1 MPSHLLSITDISYD
15 DIISLLDT
23 ASDIKGKRTRGKASN
38 SLKNKTLAM
47 LFEKSSTRTRLS
59 FEVAMTE
66 LGGHSIYLN
75 YKDLQLGRGESLA
88 DTARVMSRY
97 VHAIMGRVYKHE
109 TLTQLAKYATVPIIN
124 GLSDLEHP
132 CQLLADLLT
141 IREYK
146 GKFKGLNFSWIGDGN
161 NVCNSA
167 ILACA
172 LTGMKI
178 TVACPEGYEP
188 NYDIVLK
195 AKEIGAVVNVI
206 HDPMKAAK
214 KADILS
220 TDVWVSMGDEEE
232 YDQRLRDFKPYQ
244 INSKLL
250 EQARHDVMV
259 LHCLPAHRGEEITA
273 DVVDGPNSAV
283 FDQAENRLHV
293 QKALLLKLLSL
304 NQFARVAQSGQRR

>member
-1 MPSHLLSITDISYD
+1 MPSHLLSLTDLSYA
-15 DIISLLDT
+15 DIINILDT
-23 ASDIKGKRTRGKASN
+23 ASDLKEKRARGKTSSA
-38 SLKNKTLAM
+38 LKARTLAM
-47 LFEKSSTRTRLS
+47 LFEKSSTRTRIS

-66 LGGHSIYLN
+66 LGGNAIYLN
-75 YKDLQLGRGESLA
+75 YKDIQLGRGESVA

-97 VHAIMGRVYKHE
+97 VNAIMARVYKHE
-109 TLTQLAKYATVPIIN
+109 TLIELSKNATVPVIN

-146 GKFKGLNFSWIGDGN
+146 GKFKGLNYSWIGDGN

-167 ILACA
+167 LLACA
-172 LTGMKI
+172 LTGMKMI
-178 TVACPEGYEP
+178 VACPEGYEP
-188 NYDIVLK
+188 DNEIVDK
-195 AKEIGAVVNVI
+195 AKELGGIISII

-220 TDVWVSMGDEEE
+220 TDVWVSMGDEDE
-232 YDQRLRDFKPYQ
+232 YDRRLRDFKPYQ

-250 EQARHDVMV
+250 EQAKHDVMV

-293 QKALLLKLLSL
+293 QKALLLKLLS
-304 NQFARVAQSGQRR
+304 

>member
-1 MPSHLLSITDISYD
+1 LPSHLLSIADLSYS
-15 DIISLLDT
+15 DIINLLDT
-23 ASDIKGKRTRGKASN
+23 ASDLKEKRKRGKTSDE
-38 SLKNKTLAM
+38 LKNKTLAM
-47 LFEKSSTRTRLS
+47 LFEKSSTRTRIS

-66 LGGHSIYLN
+66 LGGHAIYLN
-75 YKDLQLGRGESLA
+75 YKDAQLGRGESVA

-97 VHAIMGRVYKHE
+97 VHAIMARVYKHKTVTE
-109 TLTQLAKYATVPIIN
+109 LCENGTVPVIN

-146 GKFKGLNFSWIGDGN
+146 GKFKGLNFAWIGDGN

-167 ILACA
+167 MLACA
-172 LTGMKI
+172 ITGMKM

-188 NYDIVLK
+188 NAEILVK
-195 AKEIGAVVNVI
+195 ARELGGTINI
-206 HDPMKAAK
+206 INDPSKAAK

-250 EQARHDVMV
+250 EQAKHDVMV

-273 DVVDGPNSAV
+273 EVVDGPNSAV
-283 FDQAENRLHV
+283 FDQAENRLHI
-293 QKALLLKLLSL
+293 QKALLLKLLS
-304 NQFARVAQSGQRR
+304 

>member
-1 MPSHLLSITDISYD
+1 MSSHLLSISDLSYA
-15 DIISLLDT
+15 DIINLLDT
-23 ASDIKGKRTRGKASN
+23 ASDLKEKRARGKTFDI
-38 SLKNKTLAM
+38 LKNKTLAM

-59 FEVAMTE
+59 FEVAMTD
-66 LGGHSIYLN
+66 LGGHAIYLN
-75 YKDLQLGRGESLA
+75 YKDMQLGRGESVA

-97 VHAIMGRVYKHE
+97 VHAIMARVYKHE
-109 TLTQLAKYATVPIIN
+109 MLVELSENGTVPVIN

-146 GKFKGLNFSWIGDGN
+146 GKFKGLNFVWIGDGN

-167 ILACA
+167 MLACA
-172 LTGMKI
+172 LTGMKM
-178 TVACPEGYEP
+178 TAACPQGYEP
-188 NYDIVLK
+188 NTEILAK
-195 AKEIGAVVNVI
+195 ARALGGTINI
-206 HDPMKAAK
+206 INDPMKAAK

-232 YDQRLRDFKPYQ
+232 YDQRLRDFAPYQ

-250 EQARHDVMV
+250 EQAKHDVMV

-273 DVVDGPNSAV
+273 EVVDGPNSAV

-293 QKALLLKLLSL
+293 QKALLLKLLS
-304 NQFARVAQSGQRR
+304 

>member
-1 MPSHLLSITDISYD
+1 MPSHLLSFTDLSYD

-23 ASDIKGKRTRGKASN
+23 ASDMKGKRTRGKASN

-47 LFEKSSTRTRLS
+47 LFEKSSTRTRIS

-66 LGGHSIYLN
+66 LGGHAIYLN
-75 YKDLQLGRGESLA
+75 YKDLQLGRGESIA

-109 TLTQLAKYATVPIIN
+109 TLTELAKYATVPIIN

-195 AKEIGAVVNVI
+195 AKELGAVVNVI
-206 HDPMKAAK
+206 RDPMKAAK

-232 YDQRLRDFKPYQ
+232 YDQRLHDFKPYQ

-293 QKALLLKLLSL
+293 QKALLLKLLLS
-304 NQFARVAQSGQRR
+304 

>member
-1 MPSHLLSITDISYD
+1 MPSHLLSLADLSYEELIDIL
-15 DIISLLDT
+15 DI
-23 ASDIKGKRTRGKASN
+23 ASDLKEKRARGKTSTG
-38 SLKNKTLAM
+38 LKNKSLAM
-47 LFEKSSTRTRLS
+47 IFEKSSTRTRVS

-66 LGGHSIYLN
+66 LGGHAIYLN
-75 YKDLQLGRGESLA
+75 YKDIQLGRGESVA

-97 VHAIMGRVYKHE
+97 VHAIMARVYKHE
-109 TLTQLAKYATVPIIN
+109 TLTGLSKYATVPVIN

-132 CQLLADLLT
+132 CQILADLLT
-141 IREYK
+141 VREYK

-188 NYDIVLK
+188 NSEILNKARDIGGTVS
-195 AKEIGAVVNVI
+195 VI
-206 HDPMKAAK
+206 RDPVKAAK
-214 KADILS
+214 NADILY

-232 YDQRLRDFKPYQ
+232 YEQRLHDFKPYQ

-250 EQARHDVMV
+250 EQAKHDVMV

-273 DVVDGPNSAV
+273 EVVDGPNSAV
-283 FDQAENRLHV
+283 FDQAENRLHA
-293 QKALLLKLLSL
+293 QKALLLKLLS
-304 NQFARVAQSGQRR
+304 

>member
-1 MPSHLLSITDISYD
+1 MSSHLLSISDLSYA
-15 DIISLLDT
+15 DIINLLDT
-23 ASDIKGKRTRGKASN
+23 ASDLKEKRARGKTFDI
-38 SLKNKTLAM
+38 LKNKTLAM

-59 FEVAMTE
+59 FEVAMTD
-66 LGGHSIYLN
+66 LGGHAIYLN
-75 YKDLQLGRGESLA
+75 YKDIQLGRGESVA

-97 VHAIMGRVYKHE
+97 VHAIMARVYKHE
-109 TLTQLAKYATVPIIN
+109 TLVELSENGTVPVIN

-146 GKFKGLNFSWIGDGN
+146 GKFKGLNFVWIGDGN

-172 LTGMKI
+172 LTGMKM

-188 NYDIVLK
+188 NAEILAK
-195 AKEIGAVVNVI
+195 ARALGGTINVI
-206 HDPMKAAK
+206 NDPMKAAK

-250 EQARHDVMV
+250 EQAKHDVMV

-273 DVVDGPNSAV
+273 EVVDGPNSAV

-293 QKALLLKLLSL
+293 QKALLLKLLS
-304 NQFARVAQSGQRR
+304 

>member
-1 MPSHLLSITDISYD
+1 MTSHLLSLTDLSYD

-23 ASDIKGKRTRGKASN
+23 ASDMKDKRTRGKASS

-47 LFEKSSTRTRLS
+47 LFEKSSTRTRIS
-59 FEVAMTE
+59 FEVAMTD

-75 YKDLQLGRGESLA
+75 YKDTQIGRGESLA

-109 TLTQLAKYATVPIIN
+109 TLTELAKYATVPIIN

-195 AKEIGAVVNVI
+195 AKELGAVVNVI
-206 HDPMKAAK
+206 RDPIKAAK
-214 KADILS
+214 NADIIS

-232 YDQRLRDFKPYQ
+232 YDQRLHDFKPYQ

-250 EQARHDVMV
+250 EQARHDVIV
-259 LHCLPAHRGEEITA
+259 LHCLPAHRGEEISA

-293 QKALLLKLLSL
+293 QKALLLKLLST
-304 NQFARVAQSGQRR
+304 

>member
-1 MPSHLLSITDISYD
+1 MPPHLLSLTDLSYPE
-15 DIISLLDT
+15 IINLLDT
-23 ASDIKGKRTRGKASN
+23 ASDLKEKRVRGKMSGAAKSR
-38 SLKNKTLAM
+38 TLAM
-47 LFEKSSTRTRLS
+47 LFEKSSTRTRIS

-66 LGGHSIYLN
+66 LGGHAIYLN
-75 YKDLQLGRGESLA
+75 FKDIQLGRGESVA

-97 VHAIMGRVYKHE
+97 VHAIMARVYKHE
-109 TLTQLAKYATVPIIN
+109 TLIELSKNSSVPVIN
-124 GLSDLEHP
+124 GLSDVEHP

-172 LTGMKI
+172 LTGMKM
-178 TVACPEGYEP
+178 TVSCPEGYEP
-188 NYDIVLK
+188 KREIVEK
-195 AKEIGAVVNVI
+195 AKELGGFVNI
-206 HDPMKAAK
+206 IRDPMKAAMN
-214 KADILS
+214 ADILS

-232 YDQRLRDFKPYQ
+232 YDQRLHDFRPYQ

-250 EQARHDVMV
+250 EQAKHDVMV
-259 LHCLPAHRGEEITA
+259 LHCLPTHRGEEITA
-273 DVVDGPNSAV
+273 EVVDGLNSAV

-293 QKALLLKLLSL
+293 QKALLLKLLS
-304 NQFARVAQSGQRR
+304 

>member
-1 MPSHLLSITDISYD
+1 LSSHLLSIADLSYS
-15 DIISLLDT
+15 DIINLLDT
-23 ASDIKGKRTRGKASN
+23 ASDLKEKRNRGKTTEE
-38 SLKNKTLAM
+38 LKNKTLAM
-47 LFEKSSTRTRLS
+47 LFEKSSTRTRIS

-66 LGGHSIYLN
+66 LGGHAIYLN
-75 YKDLQLGRGESLA
+75 YKDAQLGRGESVA

-97 VHAIMGRVYKHE
+97 VHAIMARVYKHE
-109 TLTQLAKYATVPIIN
+109 TLTELCNNGTVPVIN

-146 GKFKGLNFSWIGDGN
+146 GKFKGLNFAWIGDGN

-167 ILACA
+167 MLACA
-172 LTGMKI
+172 ITGMKM
-178 TVACPEGYEP
+178 TVACPQGYEP
-188 NYDIVLK
+188 NADILVK
-195 AKEIGAVVNVI
+195 ARELGGTVTIIN
-206 HDPMKAAK
+206 DPSKAAK

-232 YDQRLRDFKPYQ
+232 HDQRLRDFKSYQ

-250 EQARHDVMV
+250 EQAKHDVMV

-273 DVVDGPNSAV
+273 EVVDGLNSAV
-283 FDQAENRLHV
+283 FDQAENRLHI
-293 QKALLLKLLSL
+293 QKALLLKLLS
-304 NQFARVAQSGQRR
+304 

>member
-1 MPSHLLSITDISYD
+1 
-15 DIISLLDT
+15 
-23 ASDIKGKRTRGKASN
+23 
-38 SLKNKTLAM
+38 M
-47 LFEKSSTRTRLS
+47 LFEKSSTRTRIS

-66 LGGHSIYLN
+66 LGGHAIFLN
-75 YKDLQLGRGESLA
+75 YKDIQLGRGESIA
-88 DTARVMSRY
+88 DTAKVLSRY
-97 VHAIMGRVYKHE
+97 VNAIMARVYKHE
-109 TLTQLAKYATVPIIN
+109 TLIELSNNAAVPVIN

-167 ILACA
+167 LLACV

-178 TVACPEGYEP
+178 TVACPPGYEP
-188 NYDIVLK
+188 DGEIVAK
-195 AKEIGAVVNVI
+195 AKELGGAVHI
-206 HDPMKAAK
+206 THDPLKAAK
-214 KADILS
+214 KADVLY

-250 EQARHDVMV
+250 EEARHDVMV

-273 DVVDGPNSAV
+273 DVLEGPNSAV

-293 QKALLLKLLSL
+293 QKALLLKLL
-304 NQFARVAQSGQRR
+304 

>member
-1 MPSHLLSITDISYD
+1 LPSHLLSIADLSHS
-15 DIISLLDT
+15 DIINLLDT
-23 ASDIKGKRTRGKASN
+23 ASDLKEKRKRGKTLDE
-38 SLKNKTLAM
+38 LKNKTLAM
-47 LFEKSSTRTRLS
+47 LFEKSSTRTRIS

-66 LGGHSIYLN
+66 LGGHAIYLN
-75 YKDLQLGRGESLA
+75 YKDVQLGRGESIA

-97 VHAIMGRVYKHE
+97 VHAIMARVYKHE
-109 TLTQLAKYATVPIIN
+109 TLTGLCENGTVPVIN

-146 GKFKGLNFSWIGDGN
+146 GKFKGLNFAWIGDGN

-167 ILACA
+167 MLACA
-172 LTGMKI
+172 ITGMKM

-188 NYDIVLK
+188 NEQIVNK
-195 AKEIGAVVNVI
+195 ARELGGTVNI
-206 HDPMKAAK
+206 INDPLKAAK

-250 EQARHDVMV
+250 EQAKHDVMV

-273 DVVDGPNSAV
+273 EVVDGPNSAV
-283 FDQAENRLHV
+283 FDQAENRLHI
-293 QKALLLKLLSL
+293 QKALLLKLLS
-304 NQFARVAQSGQRR
+304 

>member
-1 MPSHLLSITDISYD
+1 MSSHLLSLADLSYQ
-15 DIISLLDT
+15 DIINLLDS
-23 ASDIKGKRTRGKASN
+23 AADLKEKRARGKTSN
-38 SLKNKTLAM
+38 LLKNKTLAM
-47 LFEKSSTRTRLS
+47 LFEKSSTRTRIS

-66 LGGHSIYLN
+66 LGGHAIYLN
-75 YKDLQLGRGESLA
+75 YKDIQLGRGESIA

-97 VHAIMGRVYKHE
+97 VGAIMARVYKHE
-109 TLTQLAKYATVPIIN
+109 TLIELSKNATVPVIN
-124 GLSDLEHP
+124 GLSDVEHP

-172 LTGMKI
+172 LTGMKM

-188 NYDIVLK
+188 RNDIMER
-195 AKEIGAVVNVI
+195 AREFGGAVNIVR
-206 HDPMKAAK
+206 DPMKAAK
-214 KADILS
+214 NADIIS
-220 TDVWVSMGDEEE
+220 TDVWVSMGDEDE
-232 YDQRLRDFKPYQ
+232 YDQRLHDFKPYQ
-244 INSKLL
+244 VNSKLL

-273 DVVDGPNSAV
+273 DVVDGPHSAV
-283 FDQAENRLHV
+283 FDQAENRLHA
-293 QKALLLKLLSL
+293 QKALLLKLLS
-304 NQFARVAQSGQRR
+304 

>member
-1 MPSHLLSITDISYD
+1 LPSHLLSLSDLSYA
-15 DIISLLDT
+15 DIINLLDT
-23 ASDIKGKRTRGKASN
+23 ASDLKEKRVRGKMSGLVK
-38 SLKNKTLAM
+38 SRTLAM
-47 LFEKSSTRTRLS
+47 LFEKSSTRTRIS
-59 FEVAMTE
+59 FEAAMTE
-66 LGGHSIYLN
+66 LGGHAIYLN
-75 YKDLQLGRGESLA
+75 YKDIQLGRGESVA

-97 VHAIMGRVYKHE
+97 VHAIMARVYKHE
-109 TLTQLAKYATVPIIN
+109 TLIELSKNSTVPVIN

-172 LTGMKI
+172 LTGMKM

-188 NYDIVLK
+188 NREIVEK
-195 AKEIGAVVNVI
+195 AKELGGIVNI
-206 HDPMKAAK
+206 SRDPMKAARN
-214 KADILS
+214 ADILS

-232 YDQRLRDFKPYQ
+232 YDQRLHDFMPYQ

-250 EQARHDVMV
+250 EQAKHDVMV

-273 DVVDGPNSAV
+273 EVVDGPKSAV

-293 QKALLLKLLSL
+293 QKALLLKLLS
-304 NQFARVAQSGQRR
+304 

>member
-1 MPSHLLSITDISYD
+1 MSSHLLSLADLSYQ
-15 DIISLLDT
+15 DIINLLDS
-23 ASDIKGKRTRGKASN
+23 AADLKEKRARGKTSN
-38 SLKNKTLAM
+38 LLKNKTLAM
-47 LFEKSSTRTRLS
+47 LFEKSSTRTRIS

-66 LGGHSIYLN
+66 LGGHAIYLN
-75 YKDLQLGRGESLA
+75 YKDIQLGRGESIA

-97 VHAIMGRVYKHE
+97 VGAIMARVYKHE
-109 TLTQLAKYATVPIIN
+109 TLIELSKNATVPVIN
-124 GLSDLEHP
+124 GLSDVEHP

-172 LTGMKI
+172 LTGMKM

-188 NYDIVLK
+188 RNDIMER
-195 AKEIGAVVNVI
+195 AREFGGAVNIVR
-206 HDPMKAAK
+206 DPMKAAK
-214 KADILS
+214 NADILS
-220 TDVWVSMGDEEE
+220 TDVWVSMGDEDE
-232 YDQRLRDFKPYQ
+232 YDQRLHDFKPYQ
-244 INSKLL
+244 VNSKLL

-273 DVVDGPNSAV
+273 DVVDGPHSAV
-283 FDQAENRLHV
+283 FDQAENRLHA
-293 QKALLLKLLSL
+293 QKALLLKLLS
-304 NQFARVAQSGQRR
+304 

>member
-1 MPSHLLSITDISYD
+1 MSSHLLSLSDLSYT

-23 ASDIKGKRTRGKASN
+23 ASDLKEKRVRGKTPN
-38 SLKNKTLAM
+38 DLKNKTLAM
-47 LFEKSSTRTRLS
+47 LFEKSSTRTRIS

-66 LGGHSIYLN
+66 LGGHAIFLN
-75 YKDLQLGRGESLA
+75 YKDIQLGRGESIS
-88 DTARVMSRY
+88 DTGRVMSRY
-97 VHAIMGRVYKHE
+97 VHAVMGRVYKHE
-109 TLTQLAKYATVPIIN
+109 TLVELAKNSTVPVIN

-172 LTGMKI
+172 LTGMNM

-188 NYDIVLK
+188 VNEILDK
-195 AKEIGAVVNVI
+195 AKELGGTINI
-206 HDPMKAAK
+206 IRDPVKAAK
-214 KADILS
+214 KADILY
-220 TDVWVSMGDEEE
+220 TDVWVSMGDEDE
-232 YDQRLRDFKPYQ
+232 YDRRLHDFKPYQ
-244 INSKLL
+244 VNSKLL
-250 EQARHDVMV
+250 EQAKHDVMV

-293 QKALLLKLLSL
+293 QKALLLKLLS
-304 NQFARVAQSGQRR
+304 

>member
-1 MPSHLLSITDISYD
+1 MPPYLLSLADLSYTDI
-15 DIISLLDT
+15 INLLDT
-23 ASDIKGKRTRGKASN
+23 ASDLKEKRARGKISSA
-38 SLKNKTLAM
+38 LKAKTLAM
-47 LFEKSSTRTRLS
+47 LFEKSSTRTRIS

-66 LGGHSIYLN
+66 LGGHAIYLN
-75 YKDLQLGRGESLA
+75 YKDIQLGRGESVG

-97 VHAIMGRVYKHE
+97 VNAIMARVYKHE
-109 TLTQLAKYATVPIIN
+109 TLIELLDNATVPVIN

-146 GKFKGLNFSWIGDGN
+146 GRFKGLNFSWIGDGN

-172 LTGMKI
+172 ITGMKM

-188 NYDIVLK
+188 DNEIVGK
-195 AKEIGAVVNVI
+195 ARELGGTINI
-206 HDPMKAAK
+206 IRDPMKAAR
-214 KADILS
+214 KADIIS
-220 TDVWVSMGDEEE
+220 TDVWVSMGDEDE
-232 YDQRLRDFKPYQ
+232 YDRRLHDFKPYQ

-250 EQARHDVMV
+250 EQAKHDVMV

-273 DVVDGPNSAV
+273 EVVDGPNSAV

-293 QKALLLKLLSL
+293 QKALLLKLLT
-304 NQFARVAQSGQRR
+304 